1 MSELTE
7 ALKRIKTWIEINTP
21 FYDDF
26 NPGLTSAQIYTLLK
40 DSPFKL
46 TREVRELYEFF
57 DGGVELFPFWGF
69 YSLEE
74 AIKNYYVWVEVYCED
89 CEPRHQLPLFWLAGE
104 YYVICEEEEIDSSPV
119 WFRPKGEEPILA
131 YSSLTSL
138 IQMMAECYETGA
150 YFIWTAEHDIEYFGE
165 DFGELMIYSEY
176 HISQLRQFWE
186 EGSFQPLLSRVWC
199 RALEQA
205 IAPEEL
211 SEEEAAYIAKP
222 ILEEDFEKS
231 NVIFKK
237 YNPDIGERQDL

>member
-1 MSELTE
+1 MSELTD

-21 FYDDF
+21 FYDNF
-26 NPGLTSAQIYTLLK
+26 NPGLTSAKINTLLK
-40 DSPFKL
+40 DLPFKL

-57 DGGVELFPFWGF
+57 DGGVELFPFWEF

-74 AIKNYYVWVEVYCED
+74 AIKNYHVWVDVYRED
-89 CEPRHQLPLFWLAGE
+89 CEPRHKLPLFWVAGE
-104 YYVICEEEEIDSSPV
+104 YYIICKEEEVESSPV
-119 WFRPKGEEPILA
+119 WFRPKGEEPIIA

-138 IQMMAECYETGA
+138 MQMMAECYETGA

-165 DFGELMIYSEY
+165 DFGELTVYAEDS
-176 HISQLRQFWE
+176 ISQLRQLRKAGLFN
-186 EGSFQPLLSRVWC
+186 PLLTQVWC

-222 ILEEDFEKS
+222 SLEEDFSKS
-231 NVIFKK
+231 SLIFKK
-237 YNPDIGERQDL
+237 YNPEIGERQDL